1 MSAVQPVFV
10 ARPHTT
16 NTRLQVD
23 ADGLPLVYD
32 RRRIQSFWDAR
43 PGELQVCTRVLAR
56 VRAAIV
62 VGAPRS
68 LSTPLNDAHPR
79 RHSTQA
85 HWTTFLSV
93 NVPFL
98 TKLASIVI
106 SSGPGAL
113 VERDGELAR
122 DAREI
127 MERLGPTYI
136 KVGQMM
142 SVRPDVVGPRAMA
155 ELQKLQDAV
164 PRFPTAAAVATIEE
178 ELGAP
183 VSSVFQSI
191 SPEPVA
197 AASLA
202 QVYKATLLT
211 GEVVAV
217 KVQRPGIRGVVS
229 KDLYVLRRAAE
240 VYNGLMQRLV
250 PQQRT
255 DYVALLNEWAIGFYT
270 ELDFK
275 NEARNAM
282 QMRASLERAGVSG
295 VLVPRVFSEFSTRK
309 LLVTE
314 WVDGVKLTDCSPEQ
328 IKELTATAQEAFL
341 TQLLTLGFFHAD
353 PHPGNLL
360 ALKDTS
366 TGYKLALLDFGLI
379 ARLSQTDM
387 DALLSSL
394 VHLANKDWA
403 NLVDDFIQLKVLP
416 PDTPRARVEVLMA
429 KVLGPYVATGG
440 GAKAAFETY
449 GGLGGVQSLTQD
461 LVGALS
467 EVPFSLPPYF
477 ALLGRAVAVLEG
489 TALQGDPSYRI
500 VMSSFPFV
508 SRKLLADDA
517 PALQRA
523 LSEILYAPGP
533 NSNGLRG
540 QRLLFLLSAA
550 MGMQADGT
558 ASGAFIDLDT
568 APEGGIPPADMLRL
582 VLSPASA
589 SLRQGVLFNE
599 MCSATEL
606 LTRQVLRRTLRP
618 WVAAAEALTLP
629 SLPFLP
635 PPPPLRVPVL
645 LPGEAVLPRAWVA
658 PEALLDALAPKLSQS
673 EEVYA
678 QSLADAASA
687 VLGTDVERLLSADTW
702 MPVTLAPGPAILP
715 GVTLPVPTL
724 APLPVSGEKAVALA
738 SRAAREFGITLP
750 LGEAL
755 QSAARSLAPA
765 SSPASDELA
774 AAMAD
779 LSEAEALVLRDT
791 LDRVRAHI
799 WGRITDRLA
808 ALTSDSSSAPAGG
821 ATLAQ

>member
-1 MSAVQPVFV
+1 
-10 ARPHTT
+10 
-16 NTRLQVD
+16 
-23 ADGLPLVYD
+23 
-32 RRRIQSFWDAR
+32 
-43 PGELQVCTRVLAR
+43 
-56 VRAAIV
+56 
-62 VGAPRS
+62 
-68 LSTPLNDAHPR
+68 
-79 RHSTQA
+79 
-85 HWTTFLSV
+85 
-93 NVPFL
+93 
-98 TKLASIVI
+98 
-106 SSGPGAL
+106 
-113 VERDGELAR
+113 
-122 DAREI
+122 

-183 VSSVFQSI
+183 VATVFQSI

-202 QVYKATLLT
+202 QVYKAVLLT
-211 GEVVAV
+211 GETVAV
-217 KVQRPGIRGVVS
+217 KVQRPGIRSIVS

-282 QMRASLERAGVSG
+282 QMRTSLERAGVSG
-295 VLVPRVFSEFSTRK
+295 VLVPRVFTEFSTRR

-314 WVDGVKLTDCSPEQ
+314 WVDGVKLTDCSPEE

-366 TGYKLALLDFGLI
+366 SGYKLALLDFGLI

-429 KVLGPYVATGG
+429 RVLGPYVATGG
-440 GAKAAFETY
+440 GARSAFETY

-489 TALQGDPSYRI
+489 TALQGDPNYRI
-500 VMSSFPFV
+500 VMSSFPYV

-523 LSEILYAPGP
+523 LSEILYAPGAH
-533 NSNGLRG
+533 SSGLRG
-540 QRLLFLLSAA
+540 QRLLFLLSSA
-550 MGMQADGT
+550 MGLQSGAT
-558 ASGAFIDLDT
+558 ATGAFIDLDS
-568 APEGGIPPADMLRL
+568 APEAGIPLGDMLRL

-599 MCSATEL
+599 LCSAAEL

-618 WVAAAEALTLP
+618 WVTAAEALTLP
-629 SLPFLP
+629 ALPFLP
-635 PPPPLRVPVL
+635 PPPPPVRVPVL
-645 LPGEAVLPRAWVA
+645 LPGAAALPTAWVA
-658 PEALLDALAPKLSQS
+658 PEALLDALAPRLSQT

-678 QSLADAASA
+678 QSLADAATA
-687 VLGTDVERLLSADTW
+687 VLGTEVEHLLAADTW
-702 MPVTLAPGPAILP
+702 MPITLAPGPAILP
-715 GVTLPVPTL
+715 GLNLPVPTL
-724 APLPVSGEKAVALA
+724 APLPVSGDKAVALA
-738 SRAAREFGITLP
+738 SRAAREVFGVELP
-750 LGEAL
+750 EAL

-765 SSPASDELA
+765 AAASSAASDKLA

-779 LSEAEALVLRDT
+779 LSADEALVLRDT

-799 WGRITDRLA
+799 WDRTTARLA
-808 ALTSDSSSAPAGG
+808 ALSSNTSPALGG
-821 ATLAQ
+821 DAAQAR